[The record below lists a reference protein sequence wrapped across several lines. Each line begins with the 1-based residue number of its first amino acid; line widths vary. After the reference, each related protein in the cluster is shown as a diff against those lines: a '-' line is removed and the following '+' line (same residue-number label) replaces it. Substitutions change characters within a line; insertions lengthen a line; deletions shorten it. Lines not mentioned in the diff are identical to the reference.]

1 VQSGLKQRHML
12 PSLLPLRGKTSSI
25 QEANTKGLLSA
36 HESKPRERE
45 LASYGRRSREMDG
58 GRNRKVPTHL
68 K

>member
-1 VQSGLKQRHML
+1 ML

-45 LASYGRRSREMDG
+45 LASYGRRKGAERWMGAET
-58 GRNRKVPTHL
+58 GRYRPI
-68 K
+68 